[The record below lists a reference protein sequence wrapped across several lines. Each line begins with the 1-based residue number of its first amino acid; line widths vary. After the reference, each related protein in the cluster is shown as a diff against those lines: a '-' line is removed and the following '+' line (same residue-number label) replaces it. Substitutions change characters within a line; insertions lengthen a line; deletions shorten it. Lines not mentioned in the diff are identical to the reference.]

1 MGERAAVRDRGY
13 ADGQHRNAER
23 LPVERG
29 ARVVHARAGDDAGVG
44 KLHGAHQAAE
54 AAGRERVDGDDRT
67 GTHMVEH
74 APDDLAGLDA
84 RLTEHARRE
93 YAYRP
98 PGCEKFGRAGDEVPR
113 RDHMVG
119 RARTDRVRR
128 DRAAAESCDEHGGGA
143 VQRRQQ
149 RFDECGEHAHA
160 ARKRLLLAPRK
171 RLERQGKIA
180 AAGLSEQPRGPFGRD
195 LGLVD
200 VQTLALIFAL
210 ADAGKLVP
218 AAQIFQQLDRKIG
231 PVCHKIT
238 PFRGVCGGLKK
249 ICIFLEKMLAIFE
262 V

>member
-1 MGERAAVRDRGY
+1 MRCRVAITWSAERGPTASGVI
-13 ADGQHRNAER
+13 ER
-23 LPVERG
+23 LPSPAMSTG
-29 ARVVHARAGDDAGVG
+29 AALSSGGSSVSMS
-44 KLHGAHQAAE
+44 AAST
-54 AAGRERVDGDDRT
+54 RT
-67 GTHMVEH
+67 
-74 APDDLAGLDA
+74 L
-84 RLTEHARRE
+84 
-93 YAYRP
+93 
-98 PGCEKFGRAGDEVPR
+98 
-113 RDHMVG
+113 
-119 RARTDRVRR
+119 
-128 DRAAAESCDEHGGGA
+128 
-143 VQRRQQ
+143 
-149 RFDECGEHAHA
+149 
-160 ARKRLLLAPRK
+160 RKRLFLAPRK

-238 PFRGVCGGLKK
+238 PFRGVCGGMKK